1 MPEIR
6 NVQIKPIREISIPP
20 VRSIFTGLPEPV
32 INTTSP
38 LTTTLGLPIIDIPG
52 CVEAHPDGP
61 GLIDNDPTRVM
72 TLCDGQ
78 VPSFNP
84 INYNPEQLVFTGP
97 PTPIEGFKSKPPEAP
112 ETMEVPYSPMLPKLD
127 TPEISIPTEEKKEE
141 ETVEIIE
148 EPGFVEKYLPTAEEV
163 TTTVT
168 IATAAAAAAVFGKP
182 IAELILRLIKPAVKQ
197 VLNKIQKKLG
207 KRGEILSTSQRRQLQ
222 KDLRKV

>member
-6 NVQIKPIREISIPP
+6 NVQIGEIREINIPP
-20 VRSIFTGLPEPV
+20 VHSIFTGLPEPV
-32 INTTSP
+32 INNTAP
-38 LTTTLGLPIIDIPG
+38 LTSGLSLPIIDIPG
-52 CVEAHPDGP
+52 CVETHPDGP
-61 GLIDNDPTRVM
+61 GLIDKDSSGVM

-84 INYNPEQLVFTGP
+84 IDYNPRQLVFTGP
-97 PTPIEGFKSKPPEAP
+97 PTPTKGVKTKTPEAP
-112 ETMEVPYSPMLPKLD
+112 ENVEVPYTPMLPKLD
-127 TPEISIPTEEKKEE
+127 TPEISIPKEEKKEE
-141 ETVEIIE
+141 VIEIE

-168 IATAAAAAAVFGKP
+168 IATAAAAAVFGKP

-197 VLNKIQKKLG
+197 VLNKVQNKLG

-222 KDLRKV
+222 RDLRKV

>member
-6 NVQIKPIREISIPP
+6 NVQIGEIREINIPP
-20 VRSIFTGLPEPV
+20 VHSIFTGLPEPV
-32 INTTSP
+32 ITNTAP
-38 LTTTLGLPIIDIPG
+38 LTSGLSLPIIDIPG
-52 CVEAHPDGP
+52 CVETHPDGP
-61 GLIDNDPTRVM
+61 GLIDKDSSGVM

-84 INYNPEQLVFTGP
+84 IDYNPRQLVFTGP
-97 PTPIEGFKSKPPEAP
+97 PTPTKGVKTKTPEAP
-112 ETMEVPYSPMLPKLD
+112 ENVEVPYTPMLPKLD
-127 TPEISIPTEEKKEE
+127 TPEISIPKEEKKEE
-141 ETVEIIE
+141 VIEIE

-197 VLNKIQKKLG
+197 VLNKVQKKLG

-222 KDLRKV
+222 RDLRKV

>member
-6 NVQIKPIREISIPP
+6 NVQIGEIREINIPP
-20 VRSIFTGLPEPV
+20 VHSIFTGLPEPL
-32 INTTSP
+32 INNTAP
-38 LTTTLGLPIIDIPG
+38 LTSGLSLPIIDIPG
-52 CVEAHPDGP
+52 CVETHPDGP
-61 GLIDNDPTRVM
+61 GLIDKDSSGVM

-84 INYNPEQLVFTGP
+84 IDYNPRQLVFTGP
-97 PTPIEGFKSKPPEAP
+97 PTPTKGVKTKPPEAP
-112 ETMEVPYSPMLPKLD
+112 ENVEVPYTPMLPKLD
-127 TPEISIPTEEKKEE
+127 TPEISIPKEEKKEE
-141 ETVEIIE
+141 VIEIE

-197 VLNKIQKKLG
+197 VLNKVQKKLG

-222 KDLRKV
+222 RDLRKV

>member
-1 MPEIR
+1 MPKIR
-6 NVQIKPIREISIPP
+6 NVQIGEIREINIPP
-20 VRSIFTGLPEPV
+20 VHSIFTGLPEPV
-32 INTTSP
+32 INNTAP
-38 LTTTLGLPIIDIPG
+38 LTSGLSLPIIDIPG
-52 CVEAHPDGP
+52 CVETHPDGP
-61 GLIDNDPTRVM
+61 GLIDKDSSGVM

-84 INYNPEQLVFTGP
+84 IDYNPRQLIYTGP
-97 PTPIEGFKSKPPEAP
+97 PTPDKGVKTKPPEAP
-112 ETMEVPYSPMLPKLD
+112 KNMEVPYTPMLPKLD
-127 TPEISIPTEEKKEE
+127 TPEISIPKEEKKEE
-141 ETVEIIE
+141 VIEIE

-197 VLNKIQKKLG
+197 VLNKVQKKLG

-222 KDLRKV
+222 RDLRKV

>member
-6 NVQIKPIREISIPP
+6 NVQIGEIRDINIPP

-32 INTTSP
+32 INNTAP
-38 LTTTLGLPIIDIPG
+38 LTSGLSLPIIDMPG
-52 CVEAHPDGP
+52 CVETHPDGP
-61 GLIDNDPTRVM
+61 GLIDNDSSRVM

-84 INYNPEQLVFTGP
+84 INYNPEQLIYTGP
-97 PTPIEGFKSKPPEAP
+97 PEPIKGVKTKPPEAP
-112 ETMEVPYSPMLPKLD
+112 ESVEVPYTPMLPKLD
-127 TPEISIPTEEKKEE
+127 TPEISTPKEEKKEE
-141 ETVEIIE
+141 VIEVE

-197 VLNKIQKKLG
+197 VLNKVQRKFGKKN
-207 KRGEILSTSQRRQLQ
+207 ILSTAERRQLQ
-222 KDLRKV
+222 KDLRKG

>member
-1 MPEIR
+1 MCIR
-6 NVQIKPIREISIPP
+6 DS
-20 VRSIFTGLPEPV
+20 
-32 INTTSP
+32 
-38 LTTTLGLPIIDIPG
+38 PIIDIPG
-52 CVEAHPDGP
+52 CVETHPDGP
-61 GLIDNDPTRVM
+61 GLIDKDSSGVM

-84 INYNPEQLVFTGP
+84 IDYNPRQLVFTGP
-97 PTPIEGFKSKPPEAP
+97 PTPTKGVKTKTPEAP
-112 ETMEVPYSPMLPKLD
+112 ENVEVPYTPMLPKLD

-222 KDLRKV
+222 RDLRKV

>member
-6 NVQIKPIREISIPP
+6 NVQIGEIREINIPP
-20 VRSIFTGLPEPV
+20 VHSIFTGLPEPV
-32 INTTSP
+32 ITNTAP
-38 LTTTLGLPIIDIPG
+38 LTSGLSLPIIDIPG
-52 CVEAHPDGP
+52 CVETHPDGP
-61 GLIDNDPTRVM
+61 GLIDKDSSGVM

-84 INYNPEQLVFTGP
+84 IDYNPRQLVFTGP
-97 PTPIEGFKSKPPEAP
+97 PTPTKGVKTKAPEAP
-112 ETMEVPYSPMLPKLD
+112 ESVEVPYTPMLPKLD
-127 TPEISIPTEEKKEE
+127 TPEISIPKEEKKEE
-141 ETVEIIE
+141 VIEIE

-197 VLNKIQKKLG
+197 VLNKVQKKLG

-222 KDLRKV
+222 RDLRKV